1 MADGPKCVALSTPD
15 WPRGAS
21 PNGIVTY
28 TAELEDALREIGVRP
43 VIMSWHVAPTS
54 EGVSTSTQ
62 PSCTDVV
69 DISEFEPQRTLV
81 NRALSKASRALGSD
95 SLLATRFKMIERA
108 VRAAK
113 TRFPIEVLEI
123 EEARGIALPVLRAG
137 LLPVVVRLHGPWF
150 LNGRALGVKEDA
162 AFGRR
167 DRLEREVIARADSV
181 TAPSHDVLE
190 RTRAHYGLPL
200 EHGRVVPPP
209 IDCSAHVAT
218 WNLADCDRNRIV
230 FVGRFDLHKG
240 GDLMIDAFV
249 LLART
254 RPELTLDFIGPDR
267 GIPDQT
273 GRTIQLEQYL
283 DAHLPNADVRRRI
296 VVHGQ
301 QTHAVIDTLRR
312 RGLVTVVPSR
322 YESFGYTA
330 VEALTLGCP
339 VVAANSGGLAETV
352 RDHETGSLF
361 DSGNAQS
368 LATQLAKLLHAPEW
382 AARLGEEGR
391 KDVAYRYAPRSIAE
405 QTLEIYASV
414 LNRRSERALGGS
426 QSPRAN
432 A

>member
-1 MADGPKCVALSTPD
+1 MADGPKCVALSTPA

-28 TAELEDALREIGVRP
+28 TAELEAALREIGVRP

-54 EGVSTSTQ
+54 EEISTSTQ
-62 PSCTDVV
+62 PSCADVI
-69 DISEFEPQRTLV
+69 DIAEFEPRRTLV

-123 EEARGIALPVLRAG
+123 EEAHGIAKPVLRAG

-162 AFGRR
+162 AFVRR
-167 DRLEREVIARADSV
+167 DRLEREVIARADAV
-181 TAPSHDVLE
+181 TAPSHDVLD
-190 RTRAHYGLPL
+190 RTRVHYGLPL

-209 IDCSAHVAT
+209 IDCGAHVAA

-267 GIPDQT
+267 GIPDQA
-273 GRTIQLEQYL
+273 GRTIQLDQYL
-283 DAHLPNADVRRRI
+283 AAHVPNADVRRRI

-301 QTHAVIDTLRR
+301 QTQAVIDTLRR

-352 RDHETGSLF
+352 RDRETGSLF
-361 DSGNAQS
+361 DRGNAQS
-368 LATQLAKLLHAPEW
+368 LATQLAKLIHAPEW
-382 AARLGEEGR
+382 AARLGEAGR

-414 LNRRSERALGGS
+414 LSRRSERALGGS
-426 QSPRAN
+426 QRPRAN

>member
-1 MADGPKCVALSTPD
+1 MPDGPKCVALSTPA

-28 TAELEDALREIGVRP
+28 TAELEGALRKIGVRP
-43 VIMSWHVAPTS
+43 VIMSWHVAPTP
-54 EGVSTSTQ
+54 EEVSTSTQ

-69 DISEFEPQRTLV
+69 DISEFEPRRTLV
-81 NRALSKASRALGSD
+81 NRVLSKASRAFGSD
-95 SLLATRFKMIERA
+95 SLLTTRFKMIERA
-108 VRAAK
+108 VRSAK
-113 TRFPIEVLEI
+113 MRFPIEVLEI
-123 EEARGIALPVLRAG
+123 EEARGIAIPVLTAR

-162 AFGRR
+162 AFARR
-167 DRLEREVIARADSV
+167 DRLEREVIARADAV

-190 RTRAHYGLPL
+190 RTRSRYGLPL
-200 EHGRVVPPP
+200 EHARVVPPP
-209 IDCSAHVAT
+209 IDCSACGAA

-240 GDLMIDAFV
+240 GDLMINAFA

-267 GIPDQT
+267 GIPDQA
-273 GRTIQLEQYL
+273 GHTIQLEQYL
-283 DAHLPNADVRRRI
+283 AAHVPNADVRRRI

-301 QTHAVIDTLRR
+301 QTHTVIENLRR

-322 YESFGYTA
+322 YETFGYTA

-352 RDHETGSLF
+352 RDHETGALF
-361 DSGNAQS
+361 ESGNAQS
-368 LATQLAKLLHAPEW
+368 LATQLAKFLHAPEW
-382 AARLGEEGR
+382 AARLGEAGR

-414 LNRRSERALGGS
+414 LNRRSERALGES

>member
-1 MADGPKCVALSTPD
+1 MPDGPKCVALSTPA
-15 WPRGAS
+15 WPREAS

-28 TAELEDALREIGVRP
+28 TAELMGALQEIGVRP
-43 VIMSWHVAPTS
+43 IIMSWHVAPTL
-54 EGVSTSTQ
+54 EEVSTSTQ

-69 DISEFEPQRTLV
+69 DISEFEPRRTLV
-81 NRALSKASRALGSD
+81 NRVLSKASRALGSD

-123 EEARGIALPVLRAG
+123 EEARGIAMPVLRAG

-162 AFGRR
+162 AFERR
-167 DRLEREVIARADSV
+167 DRLERQVIARADAV
-181 TAPSHDVLE
+181 TAPSRDVLE
-190 RTRAHYGLPL
+190 RTRAHYNLPL

-209 IDCSAHVAT
+209 IDCSDRGAA
-218 WNLADCDRNRIV
+218 WNLTDCDRNRIV

-240 GDLMIDAFV
+240 GDLMINAFA
-249 LLART
+249 LLARK

-267 GIPDQT
+267 GIPDQA
-273 GRTIQLEQYL
+273 GRTIQLEEYL
-283 DAHLPNADVRRRI
+283 AAHVPSADVRRRI

-301 QTHAVIDTLRR
+301 QTHVVIDNLRR

-322 YESFGYTA
+322 YETFGYTA
-330 VEALTLGCP
+330 VEALSLGCP
-339 VVAANSGGLAETV
+339 VVAANSGGLTETV

-361 DSGNAQS
+361 DSGDAQS
-368 LATQLAKLLHAPEW
+368 LATQLAKFLHAPEW
-382 AARLGEEGR
+382 AARLGEAGR
-391 KDVAYRYAPRSIAE
+391 KDVAHRYAPRSIAE

-414 LNRRSERALGGS
+414 LNRRNERGIGGS
-426 QSPRAN
+426 QRPRAN